1 MSGVLQ
7 RLNKISINKPMKA
20 TLEFNLPEDQNEFEY
35 ATKGSEMFLILWN
48 VKQEYRKLMKY
59 HDLTENE
66 YKIVEAL
73 NDSLHEDLQHHG
85 INLDK

>member
-1 MSGVLQ
+1 
-7 RLNKISINKPMKA
+7 MKA
-20 TLEFNLPEDQNEFEY
+20 ILEFNLPEDQNEFEY

-59 HDLTENE
+59 NDLTEVE
-66 YKIVEAL
+66 YKLIEDL
-73 NDSLHEDLQHHG
+73 NNKLFEDLQHYG

>member
-1 MSGVLQ
+1 LS
-7 RLNKISINKPMKA
+7 
-20 TLEFNLPEDQNEFEY
+20 TEDQNEFEY

-59 HDLTENE
+59 HDLTETE
-66 YKIVEAL
+66 YKLIEDL
-73 NDSLHEDLQHHG
+73 NNKLLEDLQDYG

>member
-1 MSGVLQ
+1 
-7 RLNKISINKPMKA
+7 MKA
-20 TLEFNLPEDQNEFEY
+20 TLEFNLPEDGSEFEY
-35 ATKGSEMFLILWN
+35 ATKGSAMFLILWN

-73 NDSLHEDLQHHG
+73 NDSLHEDLQHEG

>member
-1 MSGVLQ
+1 
-7 RLNKISINKPMKA
+7 MKA
-20 TLEFNLPEDQNEFEY
+20 ILEFNLPEDQNEFEY

-59 HDLTENE
+59 HDLTEVE
-66 YKIVEAL
+66 YKLIEDL
-73 NDSLHEDLQHHG
+73 NDKLFEDLQHYG

>member
-1 MSGVLQ
+1 
-7 RLNKISINKPMKA
+7 MKA
-20 TLEFNLPEDQNEFEY
+20 TIEFNLPEDENEFEY

-59 HDLTENE
+59 HDLTETE
-66 YKIVEAL
+66 YKLIEDL
-73 NDSLHEDLQHHG
+73 NNKLLEDLQDYG

>member
-1 MSGVLQ
+1 
-7 RLNKISINKPMKA
+7 MKA

-59 HDLTENE
+59 HDLTETE
-66 YKIVEAL
+66 YKLIEDL
-73 NDSLHEDLQHHG
+73 NNKLLEDLQDYG

>member
-1 MSGVLQ
+1 
-7 RLNKISINKPMKA
+7 MKA

-35 ATKGSEMFLILWN
+35 ATKAGEMFLILWG

-59 HDLTENE
+59 NNLTESE
-66 YKIVEAL
+66 YKLINDL
-73 NDSLHEDLQHHG
+73 NDKLFEDLQHYG

>member
-1 MSGVLQ
+1 
-7 RLNKISINKPMKA
+7 MKA
-20 TLEFNLPEDQNEFEY
+20 ILEFNLPEDQNEFEY

-59 HDLTENE
+59 HDLTETE
-66 YKIVEAL
+66 YKLIEDL
-73 NDSLHEDLQHHG
+73 NNKLLEDLQDYG